1 MGLKIFGTDPEQ
13 QPKPRQSFSDDVV
26 GRFRS
31 GHVVNKA
38 PVALQ
43 EWRVTT
49 GDPDVADVVHDLLGG
64 DEPQEWDA
72 NGEDNLEVFT
82 AAKEVEILLAG
93 PSALRQRMVM
103 WGRQKMIYASD
114 GETIVY
120 PDARKGEPD
129 PDADLSFQERKQKGQ
144 DGVGP
149 VPQIEIYFKI
159 VGQEDLG
166 IFKFQSGSWSL
177 AQDLVR
183 NDTDQDLADYSAD
196 SETGAVRATLGL
208 EEVSFVAKSGPRAG
222 KTVSYTKP
230 VLTIKGAA

>member
-120 PDARKGEPD
+120 PDERKGEPD